1 MQKTV
6 AVNER
11 GLRIGEDHPNAKLT
25 DAEVERGCWMEAPVL
40 QPSEVSEG
48 GVTRRLAEKLGDG
61 SCCGARKKLQVE
73 KGGDMAVCLE
83 DDVRFTSAHTALVFA
98 FRFSVGAYDRPLA
111 NRLAEKSTGVGVAPL
126 DMAAQAGMI
135 RAEVC
140 ALGWLH
146 EALLT
151 ARYAPSV
158 VPCSCRSRCCAGKRP
173 YDEWSSAVD
182 TLARH
187 VMVGSNYPLH
197 RGAVEMYLGGKGT
210 VAQLADKCHL
220 SRNTVGPFV
229 ARVRKSLGDEE
240 DKAYAG
246 INARLISAGMIYE
259 AY

>member
-173 YDEWSSAVD
+173 
-182 TLARH
+182 
-187 VMVGSNYPLH
+187 
-197 RGAVEMYLGGKGT
+197 
-210 VAQLADKCHL
+210 
-220 SRNTVGPFV
+220 
-229 ARVRKSLGDEE
+229 
-240 DKAYAG
+240 
-246 INARLISAGMIYE
+246 
-259 AY
+259 